1 MMSRYAQVEAL
12 RMVHNQLDLEVQEEA
27 QRPFPDDVKL
37 RRLKSQKLQIKDRIS
52 HLMAQRGL
60 AMRPVFR

>member
-27 QRPFPDDVKL
+27 QRPCPDGVRL
-37 RRLKSQKLQIKDRIS
+37 RRLKSQKLEIKDRIS
-52 HLMAQRGL
+52 WLMAQRGL
-60 AMRPVFR
+60 VTRPIFR